1 FSLGGARWRMEPTVF
16 DPAATRNDVT
26 LTTEALDLAT
36 FFELIGV
43 DGLSGSGRLAGS
55 LPVAFAGG
63 DVIVENGQFNALES
77 GRLSIRFATLRSA
90 LAGSGEVV
98 EAAVKA
104 LEDFH
109 YEELTLNVAKTA
121 DNDATV
127 KLSTLGQNPA

>member
-1 FSLGGARWRMEPTVF
+1 LEAGVPVEDIELVFSLDQVPRPQLNLEEGGFSLGGARWRMEPTVL
-16 DPAATRNDVT
+16 DPAAARNDVT

-63 DVIVENGQFNALES
+63 DVIVESGRFNALEP
-77 GRLSIRFATLRSA
+77 GRLSIRFATLRTA

-104 LEDFH
+104 L
-109 YEELTLNVAKTA
+109 
-121 DNDATV
+121 
-127 KLSTLGQNPA
+127 